1 MSTKKKKR
9 TISAS
14 SKPATKGRQTRAA
27 KANAVQAAAS
37 MPGELHSDVTTE
49 MPSTSAPELSRTEA
63 ETPASVK
70 APPARAPT
78 AKKCSALDAA
88 FQVLSETGQPMSCPE
103 LIAAMTAKGYWSS
116 PKGRTPAATLYS
128 ALLRELQTKGD
139 QARFCK
145 TDRGKFAVRQAV

>member
-14 SKPATKGRQTRAA
+14 SKPASKGLQTRAA
-27 KANAVQAAAS
+27 KAKAVQAAAS
-37 MPGELHSDVTTE
+37 MPGELPSDGTTE
-49 MPSTSAPELSRTEA
+49 MPSASAPQPARTEA
-63 ETPASVK
+63 KPPVSVN
-70 APPARAPT
+70 APPNHAPC

-128 ALLRELQTKGD
+128 ALLREL
-139 QARFCK
+139 
-145 TDRGKFAVRQAV
+145 